1 MSARLGLMAT
11 SPEEL
16 ARAAGVALIE
26 DDDGDVVPVD
36 EWLARLERREA
47 VELTEPAAV
56 VLERLRADGEA

>member
-1 MSARLGLMAT
+1 MAT

-26 DDDGDVVPVD
+26 DADDDVVPVD
-36 EWLARLERREA
+36 EWLARLEPREP
-47 VELTEPAAV
+47 VELTEPAAI